1 MKTANSH
8 SYKCFFSGVS
18 DGRDDRIEGWIP
30 ADMTADE
37 VENHVRAMLGD
48 MASDQYYEGYI
59 AGAFDI
65 DDD

>member
-18 DGRDDRIEGWIP
+18 DGRSDRIEGWIP
-30 ADMTADE
+30 EDYTAEQVDR
-37 VENHVRAMLGD
+37 HVRGMLGD
-48 MASDQYYEGYI
+48 MASEQYFEGYL

-65 DDD
+65 DED